1 VESDQNPYTVMALFP
16 QSAGLLD
23 TRDGGKRR
31 KEKKIL
37 MVKKMLINA
46 CHSEE
51 CRVAVVADGL
61 LEELDVEVNTREAT
75 LGNIYKGV
83 ITRVEPSLQ
92 AVFVDYG
99 AARNGFLS
107 INDVHPS
114 YFPESFEAAR
124 RRPRAQDVFKKDD
137 HVIVQVNKEERSN
150 KGASLTTNI
159 SLAGRY
165 LVLMPGTDLFGVS
178 RKIEDEK
185 ERKKLKEILKQL
197 KLPENIGFIIRTA
210 GMGRTK
216 TELARDLDY
225 LLKLWQS
232 IEKNVAD
239 QPAPALLHRE
249 HDIVIRSIR
258 EHFSPDICEILVDE
272 KDVYRKVRDF
282 FHEVM
287 PKYESQVKQ
296 YQEKRP
302 LFNKYQLEEQIEQ
315 VYSKRIKLRS
325 GGHIVIE
332 PTEAMVTIDVNSGSA
347 TKEKGIEDTAFR
359 VNMEAAPEVARQLRL
374 RDLGGII
381 VVDFI
386 DMTQKHHKLDVEK
399 AIKAELKLDRAKTKV
414 LRISALGLLELSR
427 QRLKSSLGT
436 GEYHD
441 CPMCE
446 GAGVIRSAETS
457 ALSVFRKIK
466 SLLIRTDVAEVR
478 AVLPPKV
485 AEYLLNNMRAQLV
498 EMETNYRARVV
509 VAVSQGVSDK
519 EISVEAVREEPNE
532 APAEMVA
539 PQIHAIAPETQMVT
553 EPEPEVELRA
563 EEEEDT
569 EKRKAKKPSRRRRR
583 SRRKPSASGEEEVLK
598 SDVAPDAVIDEPAH
612 QGDAVTEPPAPVPAW
627 SFTPRDTVSAPAM
640 TPDTDAP
647 GASSETPS
655 IGTAAPLS
663 DAPEKAESS
672 EADSGRTPHSAVQ
685 DAPEQGSRE
694 SVPAVETGAEAAQP
708 PEPSEPE
715 ESAGATATNGKPAPR
730 KSLLQSYLPFS

>member
-1 VESDQNPYTVMALFP
+1 MV
-16 QSAGLLD
+16 
-23 TRDGGKRR
+23 GKRR

-75 LGNIYKGV
+75 LGNIYKGA

-99 AARNGFLS
+99 AGRNGFLS

-124 RRPRAQDVFKKDD
+124 RRPRVQDVFKKDD
-137 HVIVQVNKEERSN
+137 HVIVQVNKEERAN

-197 KLPENIGFIIRTA
+197 KLPENVGFIIRTA

-249 HDIVIRSIR
+249 QDIVIRAIR
-258 EHFSPDICEILVDE
+258 EHFSTDICEILVDDR
-272 KDVYRKVRDF
+272 DVYRKVRDF

-287 PKYESQVKQ
+287 PKYEPQVKQ

-315 VYSKRIKLRS
+315 VYCKRIKLKS

-386 DMTQKHHKLDVEK
+386 DMTQKKHKQDVEK
-399 AIKAELKLDRAKTKV
+399 ALKTELKLDRAKTKV

-436 GEYHD
+436 GEYLD
-441 CPMCE
+441 CPVCD
-446 GAGVIRSAETS
+446 GAGKIRSAETS
-457 ALSVFRKIK
+457 ALSVFRRIK
-466 SLLIRTDVAEVR
+466 SLLIRTDVTEVR

-485 AEYLLNNMRAQLV
+485 AEYLLNNMRSQLV
-498 EMETNYRARVV
+498 EMETNYRSRVV
-509 VAVSQGVSDK
+509 IQVTQGISDK
-519 EISVEAVREEPNE
+519 DIAVEAVREEPVE
-532 APAEMVA
+532 APVETVA
-539 PQIHAIAPETQMVT
+539 PHIHVMAPEPLVVT
-553 EPEPEVELRA
+553 EPVPEVEAEMEVEAEPEGEA
-563 EEEEDT
+563 EEK
-569 EKRKAKKPSRRRRR
+569 KRAKKPSRRRRR
-583 SRRKPSASGEEEVLK
+583 SRKK
-598 SDVAPDAVIDEPAH
+598 
-612 QGDAVTEPPAPVPAW
+612 
-627 SFTPRDTVSAPAM
+627 
-640 TPDTDAP
+640 P
-647 GASSETPS
+647 GASAEEEALRSDAQQDAEGQEHVELDEATPLDLAETGSVSSSLTDMGAPASSSETEQIMPTELPWEENQKMEPPPVDNS
-655 IGTAAPLS
+655 LAADQGPR
-663 DAPEKAESS
+663 E
-672 EADSGRTPHSAVQ
+672 GQ
-685 DAPEQGSRE
+685 EQAS
-694 SVPAVETGAEAAQP
+694 
-708 PEPSEPE
+708 E
-715 ESAGATATNGKPAPR
+715 ESAAAAEADNPAEQPADRPVQEESSGSAAHNGKPAPR